1 MKRSLVAIV
10 CAALLA
16 CNSIDSTVVAS
27 NEIVTTEGEAIA
39 VIQASTMGISLFFHL
54 VSLVDWDLDKSINK
68 MLIAEAK
75 SMGANKV
82 DLKGAA
88 TTPRHGLYALAGH
101 LLAFPSSYAVGVAI
115 K

>member
-10 CAALLA
+10 CAALMA
-16 CNSIDSTVVAS
+16 CTSIDTAVVAS
-27 NEIVTTEGEAIA
+27 NDIVTSEGEAIA
-39 VIQASTMGISLFFHL
+39 VIQASTTGISLFFHMI
-54 VSLVDWDLDKSINK
+54 SLVDWDLDKSVNK

-82 DLKGAA
+82 DLKGAW
-88 TTPRHGLYALAGH
+88 TTPRHGLYALAGQ
-101 LLAFPSSYAVGVAI
+101 LLAFPSSQAVGVAI